1 MINIFYEIT
10 DRSKTA
16 ATSKMEPFM
25 IIVNGFLPLTLITKR
40 SVLDVTAVLYP
51 PLEMKHFVD

>member
-1 MINIFYEIT
+1 MIKIFYEIT
-10 DRSKTA
+10 DRSRTA
-16 ATSKMEPFM
+16 ATSKMERFM
-25 IIVNGFLPLTLITKR
+25 IIVTGFQPLTLIAKR